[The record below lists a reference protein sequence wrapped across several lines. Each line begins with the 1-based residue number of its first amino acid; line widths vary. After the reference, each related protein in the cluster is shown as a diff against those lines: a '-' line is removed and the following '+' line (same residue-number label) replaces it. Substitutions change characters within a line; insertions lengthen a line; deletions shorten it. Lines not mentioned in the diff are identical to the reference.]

1 MLRSG
6 SLNRRVT
13 LQQQTLTQDGAGQ
26 PVNTWVDVGFPI
38 WASVLL
44 LSGLETIKADRPASI
59 VKASIR
65 IRYRSGVN
73 AGMRVKVGLSFYE
86 IMAVMPDESKREF
99 IDLACESRSKT

>member
-6 SLNRRVT
+6 SLNRRVI
-13 LQQQTLTQDGAGQ
+13 LQQQSVTQDAAGQ
-26 PVNTWVDVGFPI
+26 PVNTWVDVATV

-65 IRYRSGVN
+65 IRHRAGVN
-73 AGMRVKVGLSFYE
+73 AGMRVLVGTAVYE
-86 IMAVMPDESKREF
+86 VMAVLPDESKHIH
-99 IDLACESRSKT
+99 IDLACESRGGS